1 MTTPL
6 LMGSRVELSP
16 NCRFTVAEDS
26 AYGHSLFVASFA
38 HVAVGMLAGRLHG
51 KSVTSAA
58 GAGRTTSE
66 PAPSQTSTLSLL
78 RRYWAVAGF
87 ALLAMLPD
95 ADVLLVA
102 LGTNDGGAAGHRG
115 ASHSLFFA
123 AAVGVLVGLIARR
136 LGARGLRTAVI
147 AAIAVASHG
156 LLDAVGEGGRGI
168 PLLWPFCEQR
178 FMSPW
183 RFLPDAPRGLGF
195 LSWSGVVN
203 ITVEFIFFLPFTA
216 YSLWPRSRAAPVL
229 TVIASSGA
237 DPGLATPPPAA
248 VAPACPAGLPDI
260 DMDMD
265 MDMGVDALQRLR
277 SSG

>member
-1 MTTPL
+1 MA
-6 LMGSRVELSP
+6 R
-16 NCRFTVAEDS
+16 DS
-26 AYGHSLFVASFA
+26 ARSHSLFVASFA

-51 KSVTSAA
+51 KSVAPAA
-58 GAGRTTSE
+58 GAGRTANETS
-66 PAPSQTSTLSLL
+66 PPKPSVLSLL
-78 RRYWAVAGF
+78 RGYGAVAGF

-102 LGTNDGGAAGHRG
+102 LGTNDGGSAGHRG

-123 AAVGVLVGLIARR
+123 AAVGVVVGLIARR
-136 LGARGLRTAVI
+136 LGARGIRTAFV

-183 RFLPDAPRGLGF
+183 RVLPDAPRGLEF

-216 YSLWPRSRAAPVL
+216 YSLWPRAQRAPVL
-229 TVIASSGA
+229 TVFANSGA
-237 DPGLATPPPAA
+237 ELGEVNGPAPVA
-248 VAPACPAGLPDI
+248 VAPACAAGLAEI
-260 DMDMD
+260 DMGDR
-265 MDMGVDALQRLR
+265 ALPRLR

>member
-1 MTTPL
+1 
-6 LMGSRVELSP
+6 MGSRVELSP
-16 NCRFTVAEDS
+16 NCRFLVAADS
-26 AYGHSLFVASFA
+26 ARSHSLFVASFA

-51 KSVTSAA
+51 KSVASTTC
-58 GAGRTTSE
+58 AGRTASE
-66 PAPSQTSTLSLL
+66 PAPLRPSLLSLL
-78 RRYWAVAGF
+78 RGYGAVAGF

-102 LGTNDGGAAGHRG
+102 LGHRG

-123 AAVGVLVGLIARR
+123 VAVGVLVGLIARH
-136 LGARGLRTAVI
+136 LGARGVRTAIV

-183 RFLPDAPRGLGF
+183 RVLPDAPRGLEF

-216 YSLWPRSRAAPVL
+216 YSLWPRSRPGPVL
-229 TVIASSGA
+229 TVLASSA
-237 DPGLATPPPAA
+237 AEPGLAKAPPPAA

-260 DMDMD
+260 EMSAR
-265 MDMGVDALQRLR
+265 ALPRLR